1 MPPTIDP
8 ELQYCPLCGDE
19 YRAEIQTCASCGVAL
34 IRGQGLLRQEAMRQ
48 PGGDAAAPIG
58 ADEPV
63 ATIHKGPML
72 QVKAL
77 QAFLR
82 DQGISARV
90 ATESGGACGCRGVE
104 ALLQVRVRALEP
116 AMAALAQE
124 YRQSTGLTEHDTR
137 FAGEVYN
144 TEAEEAVCPACGFRF
159 ATSHTCCPD
168 CGLCFA

>member
-8 ELQYCPLCGDE
+8 TLQYCPQCGDE
-19 YRAEIQTCASCGVAL
+19 YRTEIQTCASCAL
-34 IRGQGLLRQEAMRQ
+34 LLISGQDLLRQRELLPQ
-48 PGGDAAAPIG
+48 GGDAAAPIG

-63 ATIHKGPML
+63 VTIQKGPML
-72 QVKAL
+72 QIKAL
-77 QAFLR
+77 QALLH
-82 DQGISARV
+82 DQGMSALMV
-90 ATESGGACGCRGVE
+90 TESGGACGCRGAE
-104 ALLQVRVRALEP
+104 ALLQVRVSALEP
-116 AMAALAQE
+116 ARAALARE

-144 TEAEEAVCPACGFRF
+144 PDADEAVCPACGFRF